1 MPLPVI
7 FGVAW
12 HIEANLVRAA
22 EPIILVNGAD
32 RACTAGVQYVDAA
45 AEDNVKVSAR
55 RDHRLLTD
63 GRVHLSELDAAL
75 TVVLIVL
82 ICCIE

>member
-1 MPLPVI
+1 M
-7 FGVAW
+7 GG
-12 HIEANLVRAA
+12 AA
-22 EPIILVNGAD
+22 EPICLVDWAD
-32 RACTAGVQYVDAA
+32 KSSTAGVQYVDAAA

-82 ICCIE
+82 ISCIE